1 MGASFGVVFGASVGV
16 SLVVFFIVGDVSLCV
31 TCFGHRLQK
40 GYRCVLSVLPGRL
53 AACGASC
60 LCVCARVR
68 VCACRVHAWSCACVC
83 VCVVCACVGGR
94 AGMTGVRQ
102 GRGMV
107 AHAPHVKFGFI
118 GRCKFGFIGRHDFWG
133 NQWMRFDLVGD
144 MTGDM
149 THDMPKKCVS
159 KSCQ

>member
-1 MGASFGVVFGASVGV
+1 M
-16 SLVVFFIVGDVSLCV
+16 
-31 TCFGHRLQK
+31 
-40 GYRCVLSVLPGRL
+40 
-53 AACGASC
+53 
-60 LCVCARVR
+60 
-68 VCACRVHAWSCACVC
+68 
-83 VCVVCACVGGR
+83 CACVGGR

-133 NQWMRFDLVGD
+133 NQWMWFDLVGD

-149 THDMPKKCVS
+149 THDMTKKCVS

>member
-1 MGASFGVVFGASVGV
+1 MRLCVLHVWASSAEGLAVRPVGV
-16 SLVVFFIVGDVSLCV
+16 CRQVG
-31 TCFGHRLQK
+31 GM
-40 GYRCVLSVLPGRL
+40 RCD
-53 AACGASC
+53 A
-60 LCVCARVR
+60 LCVCACARLCVSRACVCVVR
-68 VCACRVHAWSCACVC
+68 ACVC

-107 AHAPHVKFGFI
+107 AHAPHVKFDFI

-133 NQWMRFDLVGD
+133 NQWMWFDLVGD

-149 THDMPKKCVS
+149 THDMTKKCVS

>member
-1 MGASFGVVFGASVGV
+1 MRLCRCVSPDRWHAVRSVSACVRIASVRVACLRGRA
-16 SLVVFFIVGDVSLCV
+16 CV
-31 TCFGHRLQK
+31 
-40 GYRCVLSVLPGRL
+40 
-53 AACGASC
+53 A
-60 LCVCARVR
+60 CVCARRRVR
-68 VCACRVHAWSCACVC
+68 
-83 VCVVCACVGGR
+83 VGGR

-118 GRCKFGFIGRHDFWG
+118 GRCKFEFIGRHDFWG
-133 NQWMRFDLVGD
+133 NQWMWFDFVSD

-149 THDMPKKCVS
+149 THDMTKKCVS

>member
-1 MGASFGVVFGASVGV
+1 MFVSFGVVFGVSVGV
-16 SLVVFFIVGDVSLCV
+16 SLVFVVFFIVGNVSLCV
-31 TCFGHRLQK
+31 TCLGIVGIRVSGAFC
-40 GYRCVLSVLPGRL
+40 RCVPAGWWHAVRPVS
-53 AACGASC
+53 AC
-60 LCVCARVR
+60 VR
-68 VCACRVHAWSCACVC
+68 VCACRVHACVSCVC

-133 NQWMRFDLVGD
+133 NQWMWFDLVGD

-149 THDMPKKCVS
+149 THDMTKKCVS